1 MPDDA
6 LTCPYCGGS
15 WQPDGSFKT
24 QWDADVARM
33 VAERERKLQRAQRF
47 GAWGKPHTDFF
58 LEMESGCLIAVVIV
72 TIALTLIIGGL
83 ALAVS

>member
-1 MPDDA
+1 
-6 LTCPYCGGS
+6 
-15 WQPDGSFKT
+15 
-24 QWDADVARM
+24 M